1 MLYKVLII
9 PVSYLLSASY
19 VIYADEI
26 PTNDIYV
33 GENDN
38 GYVLDDSL
46 FKNQSGTT
54 VQLLKN
60 LSVGH
65 YNPGIYNVDVYVNK
79 QYIGR
84 KEIDFIAEE
93 NGDIRPC
100 FNYDVIKKIGLTKD
114 ILTTIPELTDECL
127 SLSDYVKNTT
137 NFNLSKLN
145 LNLMIAQ
152 NDLINLPRGYTN
164 PDNWDVGNSIGFI
177 NYMASAYHS
186 SINNDF
192 GHQKQTSGFVSVDGG
207 INFGKWQFRQQSNIN
222 FSEGGD
228 TQWNNSRTYIK
239 RPVEQIKGNVLL
251 GQTYTSGRF
260 FSGLRFTGINVSS
273 DDRML
278 PPSIRGYAP
287 TVRGVA
293 KSNAKVSIF
302 QNNRILYETSVSAG
316 AFSIND
322 LYPTSYNGNL
332 LVKVEEADGSTSEF
346 TVPFSA
352 VPESLRK
359 GRIKYNFDAGKT
371 KDISENSYFAD
382 SSIQYGLSNK
392 VTLILGLRVG
402 DDYYA
407 GLLGGTYA
415 DYFGT
420 FGTTFTYSYADQV
433 NGKLLTGWMANLNYS
448 KTFIPTQTTLT
459 LAGYKYS
466 TDDYR
471 DLSDVLERRYAEK
484 YNTTGQYS
492 ESYKQSSRLSIG
504 LNQTMG
510 KWGDL
515 FLSGSVSRYHDSN
528 YKNTQAQFG
537 YNKSFNNGAMFS
549 ASILKQYYHSA
560 NHNQS
565 DFNYFLA
572 ENKSETSVNFSLS
585 IPLNMGRKNGNN
597 SVSLSYANSVQHT
610 NAYQVAFSGYQNK
623 VNPLNYT
630 AGVSYDDQSNK
641 AILNAGIGKR
651 FTYANTGLNASAS
664 SQYWQV
670 AGNVQ
675 GALALHSGGVTFG
688 QYLSD
693 TFALVEAKGAQG
705 AEVNNSQGAK
715 IDRNGYALVP
725 SLTAYQEN
733 TVSINPVGTS
743 YFLDI
748 DTVNDKIVPYAGAAV
763 KVKFNTKIGY
773 PLLIQ
778 TKLSSGD
785 FIPVGASVLNKKN
798 EVLGTTGQNGQ
809 IYVRTDQEQGKL
821 TVAWG
826 SLAQEK
832 CTVDYSIPKA
842 KALDDQP
849 IIRLV
854 GTCVEV
860 K

>member
-1 MLYKVLII
+1 MLYRISII
-9 PVSYLLSASY
+9 PVCYLLSASY

-26 PTNDIYV
+26 TPNDIHID
-33 GENDN
+33 ESSDS
-38 GYVLDDSL
+38 YVLDDSL
-46 FKNQSGTT
+46 FKNQSGAT

-60 LSVGH
+60 LSIDR

-84 KEIDFIAEE
+84 KEIDFVAEE
-93 NGDIRPC
+93 NGDVRPC
-100 FNYDVIKKIGLTKD
+100 FNYDVIKQLGLTKD
-114 ILTTIPELTDECL
+114 ILTTIPESQDECI

-152 NDLINLPRGYTN
+152 SDLINLPRGYTN
-164 PDNWDVGNSIGFI
+164 PDNWEAGNSIGFV

-192 GHQKQTSGFVSVDGG
+192 GHQKQTSGFLSVDGG

-239 RPVEQIKGNVLL
+239 RPVEQIQGNILL

-278 PPSIRGYAP
+278 PPSMRGYAP
-287 TVRGVA
+287 TITGIAR
-293 KSNAKVSIF
+293 SNAKVSIF

-359 GRIKYNFDAGKT
+359 GHIKYNFDAGKT

-392 VTLILGLRVG
+392 VTLISGLRVG

-407 GLLGGTYA
+407 GLFGGTYA

-420 FGTTFTYSYADQV
+420 LGTTFTYSYADKV
-433 NGKLLTGWMANLNYS
+433 DGKTLSGWMANLNYS
-448 KTFIPTQTTLT
+448 KTFTPTQTTLT
-459 LAGYKYS
+459 LAGYRYS

-471 DLSDVLERRYAEK
+471 DLSDVLERRYTAK
-484 YNTTGQYS
+484 HNTIGQYS
-492 ESYKQSSRLSIG
+492 ESYKQSSRFSITM
-504 LNQTMG
+504 NQTMG
-510 KWGDL
+510 KWGTL

-537 YNKSFNNGAMFS
+537 YNKSFNNGVMLT
-549 ASILKQYYHSA
+549 ASVLRQYYNSA

-565 DFNYFLA
+565 DFNYFSA
-572 ENKSETSVNFSLS
+572 ENKSETSVNLSLS
-585 IPLNMGRKNGNN
+585 IPLTMGARNGSNN
-597 SVSLSYANSVQHT
+597 VALSYANSAQHT
-610 NAYQVAFSGYQNK
+610 NTYQTVFSGYQGH

-630 AGVSYDDQSNK
+630 VGVSYDDQFDK
-641 AILNAGIGKR
+641 TVFNAGIGKR
-651 FTYANTGLNASAS
+651 FTYANTGLNASTS

-705 AEVNNSQGAK
+705 AEVNNSQGTK

-725 SLTAYQEN
+725 SLTPYQPN

-748 DTVNDKIVPYAGAAV
+748 DAVNDKIVPYAGAAV
-763 KVKFNTKIGY
+763 KVKFNTKMGY

-778 TKLSSGD
+778 TKLSSGE
-785 FIPVGASVLNKKN
+785 FIPVGASVLNEKN

-826 SLAQEK
+826 SLAQDK
-832 CTVDYSIPKA
+832 CDVDYSIPKT
-842 KALDDQP
+842 LEEQP
-849 IIRLV
+849 VIRLV

-860 K
+860 Q